1 MLIDQIQND
10 LKGAMRTKDVL
21 RVSTLRL
28 LLSELNYARIDKSDD
43 LTAAESIVVV
53 QREMK
58 KRKEAAE
65 GFRLGGR
72 EDQAKKEEA
81 EAVILTDYLPVQLTD
96 EDLEKIIDE
105 VLTQTGAVGVS
116 DMGKVIGIV
125 MGKIVG
131 QAEGSRVSML
141 VKEKLK

>member
-10 LKGAMRTKDVL
+10 LKGAMRAKDAL

-81 EAVILTDYLPVQLTD
+81 EAVILTDYLPAQLTD

>member
-10 LKGAMRTKDVL
+10 LKGAMRTKDAL

-43 LTAAESIVVV
+43 LTATESIVVV

>member
-10 LKGAMRTKDVL
+10 LKGAMRAKDAL

-43 LTAAESIVVV
+43 LTAAESIVIV

-81 EAVILTDYLPVQLTD
+81 EAVILTDYLPAQLTD
-96 EDLEKIIDE
+96 QDLEKIIDE
-105 VLTQTGAVGVS
+105 VLAQTGSVGVS

-125 MGKIVG
+125 MGKVTG